1 MPIPEKIKNILTNKI
16 IKTLNEKGLIP
27 SQFQDKELQSVIGE
41 IITED
46 LDESNFEKEFLIES
60 ESPRRAARQ
69 NVAQIKEQL
78 AEQKLLNRKFEIEK
92 EKIKN
97 KGQLLEDSL
106 TDSFKK
112 QLDKEKITLVDKI
125 KAYENKNKEYEQE
138 LQELQEIN
146 KDKTK
151 IPELKKELQK
161 VQELL
166 ASEKQIQERLLA
178 EKTNLEQEL
187 KKAQTNFK
195 DSLEEKAL
203 KDSLEEKA
211 GSNLIKESI
220 EKIKDY
226 RDKNSKLEEKLSLLS
241 EKFEKEIKNVSQ
253 KEDKDLEKEIDKFK
267 EEINKLQNK
276 LETVQTE
283 KEELNK
289 HKEELLALQS
299 QENLNQ
305 IDDGQDT
312 KEIIDDL
319 KFQEEQDK
327 SFKIINEINNESFR
341 IYKAALNSADSYVNR
356 IKKLDI
362 FIKKTKEHLDKL
374 TSDNKDV
381 DSPENYSIQVLEYF
395 SDQIK
400 KKEAIKKLLTEQR
413 QVSKDTDD
421 EDKPVIIQ
429 KKVIKKHSA
438 HGGSW
443 KVAYADFVTAMM
455 AFFLM
460 LWLLSMLSQESRDNL
475 KEYFKSYKA
484 FKHSG
489 QEVVKAMDSPRR
501 SNKEE
506 KKLNQKR
513 MIEEFKKKF
522 KGADEHLKV
531 IEVPGGVRIQVM
543 DIMDK
548 PMFEIGSAKL
558 KPEAKQIF
566 QFLSER
572 IKKLPGKLII
582 EGHTDGLKF
591 PNKEKTNWELS
602 MERASE
608 ARLQLVNNGVDQNRI
623 IKIISYGFSEPI
635 NKEDYFDPRNRR
647 INIIIQNIEEQ
658 MNIEEK
664 TNTEGMAK
672 ASSH

>member
-27 SQFQDKELQSVIGE
+27 SQFQDKELQGVIGE

-46 LDESNFEKEFLIES
+46 LDESNFEKEFLKET

-112 QLDKEKITLVDKI
+112 QLDKEKIALVDKI

-151 IPELKKELQK
+151 IPELKNELQK

-195 DSLEEKAL
+195 N
-203 KDSLEEKA
+203 SLEEKA

-241 EKFEKEIKNVSQ
+241 EKFEKEITNVSQ

-299 QENLNQ
+299 QENINQ
-305 IDDGQDT
+305 IDDRQDT

-501 SNKEE
+501 SE
-506 KKLNQKR
+506 KDEKRIEQKR

-602 MERASE
+602 MERASA

-623 IKIISYGFSEPI
+623 IKIIAYGFSEPI

-647 INIIIQNIEEQ
+647 INIIIQNIEEK
-658 MNIEEK
+658 M
-664 TNTEGMAK
+664 NTEGMAK

>member
-112 QLDKEKITLVDKI
+112 QLDKEKIVLVDKI

-195 DSLEEKAL
+195 N
-203 KDSLEEKA
+203 SLEEKA

-501 SNKEE
+501 SE
-506 KKLNQKR
+506 KDEKRIEQKR

-591 PNKEKTNWELS
+591 PSKEKTNWELS
-602 MERASE
+602 MERASA

-623 IKIISYGFSEPI
+623 IKIIAYGFSEPI

-647 INIIIQNIEEQ
+647 INIIIQNIEEK
-658 MNIEEK
+658 M
-664 TNTEGMAK
+664 NTEGMAK

>member
-46 LDESNFEKEFLIES
+46 LDESNFEKEFLIEG
-60 ESPRRAARQ
+60 ESPRRATRQ

-138 LQELQEIN
+138 LQKIN

-187 KKAQTNFK
+187 KKAQTNF
-195 DSLEEKAL
+195 

-327 SFKIINEINNESFR
+327 SFKIINEINNESFS

-501 SNKEE
+501 SE
-506 KKLNQKR
+506 KDEKRIEQKR

-558 KPEAKQIF
+558 KPESQQIF
-566 QFLSER
+566 RFLSER

-591 PNKEKTNWELS
+591 PSKEKTNWELS
-602 MERASE
+602 MERASA
-608 ARLQLVNNGVDQNRI
+608 ARLQLVNNGVDQDRI
-623 IKIISYGFSEPI
+623 IKIIAYGFSEPI
-635 NKEDYFDPRNRR
+635 NKDDYFDPRNRR
-647 INIIIQNIEEQ
+647 INIIIQNNEEP
-658 MNIEEK
+658 MNIEQK

>member
-112 QLDKEKITLVDKI
+112 QLDKEKIALVDKI

-166 ASEKQIQERLLA
+166 TSEKQIQERLLA

-187 KKAQTNFK
+187 KKAQTNF
-195 DSLEEKAL
+195 

-327 SFKIINEINNESFR
+327 SFKIINEINNESFS

-413 QVSKDTDD
+413 QVSKDTGD

-501 SNKEE
+501 SE
-506 KKLNQKR
+506 KDEKRIEQKR

-558 KPEAKQIF
+558 KPDAKEIF

-591 PNKEKTNWELS
+591 PSKEKTNWELS
-602 MERASE
+602 MERASA
-608 ARLQLVNNGVDQNRI
+608 ARLQLVNNGVDQDRI

-635 NKEDYFDPRNRR
+635 NKDDYFDPRNRR
-647 INIIIQNIEEQ
+647 INIIIQNIEE
-658 MNIEEK
+658 K

>member
-16 IKTLNEKGLIP
+16 IKTLNDKGLIP
-27 SQFQDKELQSVIGE
+27 SQFQDKELQNVIGE
-41 IITED
+41 IITDD

-60 ESPRRAARQ
+60 ERPRRAARQ

-138 LQELQEIN
+138 LQELQKIN

-195 DSLEEKAL
+195 DSLEEKA
-203 KDSLEEKA
+203 

-241 EKFEKEIKNVSQ
+241 DKFEKEIKNVSQ

-289 HKEELLALQS
+289 HKEELLALQN

-305 IDDGQDT
+305 IDDGQEN

-327 SFKIINEINNESFR
+327 SFKIINEINDESFR

-374 TSDNKDV
+374 TSDNKDA

-501 SNKEE
+501 SE
-506 KKLNQKR
+506 KDEKRIEQKR

-591 PNKEKTNWELS
+591 ATKEKTNWELS
-602 MERASE
+602 MERASA

-623 IKIISYGFSEPI
+623 IKIIAYGFSEPI
-635 NKEDYFDPRNRR
+635 NKEDYFDPKNRR

-658 MNIEEK
+658 MNLEEK
-664 TNTEGMAK
+664 ANTEGMAK

>member
-1 MPIPEKIKNILTNKI
+1 M
-16 IKTLNEKGLIP
+16 
-27 SQFQDKELQSVIGE
+27 
-41 IITED
+41 
-46 LDESNFEKEFLIES
+46 
-60 ESPRRAARQ
+60 
-69 NVAQIKEQL
+69 
-78 AEQKLLNRKFEIEK
+78 
-92 EKIKN
+92 
-97 KGQLLEDSL
+97 
-106 TDSFKK
+106 
-112 QLDKEKITLVDKI
+112 
-125 KAYENKNKEYEQE
+125 
-138 LQELQEIN
+138 
-146 KDKTK
+146 
-151 IPELKKELQK
+151 
-161 VQELL
+161 
-166 ASEKQIQERLLA
+166 
-178 EKTNLEQEL
+178 
-187 KKAQTNFK
+187 
-195 DSLEEKAL
+195 
-203 KDSLEEKA
+203 
-211 GSNLIKESI
+211 
-220 EKIKDY
+220 
-226 RDKNSKLEEKLSLLS
+226 
-241 EKFEKEIKNVSQ
+241 
-253 KEDKDLEKEIDKFK
+253 
-267 EEINKLQNK
+267 
-276 LETVQTE
+276 
-283 KEELNK
+283 
-289 HKEELLALQS
+289 
-299 QENLNQ
+299 
-305 IDDGQDT
+305 
-312 KEIIDDL
+312 
-319 KFQEEQDK
+319 
-327 SFKIINEINNESFR
+327 
-341 IYKAALNSADSYVNR
+341 NR

-501 SNKEE
+501 SE
-506 KKLNQKR
+506 KDEKRIEQKR

-558 KPEAKQIF
+558 KSEAKQIF

-591 PNKEKTNWELS
+591 PTKEKTNWELS
-602 MERASE
+602 MERASA

-623 IKIISYGFSEPI
+623 IKIIAYGFSEPI
-635 NKEDYFDPRNRR
+635 NKEDYFDPKNRR

-664 TNTEGMAK
+664 ANTGGTAK

>member
-1 MPIPEKIKNILTNKI
+1 M
-16 IKTLNEKGLIP
+16 
-27 SQFQDKELQSVIGE
+27 
-41 IITED
+41 
-46 LDESNFEKEFLIES
+46 
-60 ESPRRAARQ
+60 
-69 NVAQIKEQL
+69 
-78 AEQKLLNRKFEIEK
+78 
-92 EKIKN
+92 
-97 KGQLLEDSL
+97 
-106 TDSFKK
+106 
-112 QLDKEKITLVDKI
+112 
-125 KAYENKNKEYEQE
+125 
-138 LQELQEIN
+138 
-146 KDKTK
+146 
-151 IPELKKELQK
+151 
-161 VQELL
+161 
-166 ASEKQIQERLLA
+166 
-178 EKTNLEQEL
+178 
-187 KKAQTNFK
+187 
-195 DSLEEKAL
+195 
-203 KDSLEEKA
+203 
-211 GSNLIKESI
+211 
-220 EKIKDY
+220 
-226 RDKNSKLEEKLSLLS
+226 
-241 EKFEKEIKNVSQ
+241 
-253 KEDKDLEKEIDKFK
+253 
-267 EEINKLQNK
+267 
-276 LETVQTE
+276 
-283 KEELNK
+283 
-289 HKEELLALQS
+289 
-299 QENLNQ
+299 
-305 IDDGQDT
+305 
-312 KEIIDDL
+312 
-319 KFQEEQDK
+319 
-327 SFKIINEINNESFR
+327 
-341 IYKAALNSADSYVNR
+341 NR

-501 SNKEE
+501 SE
-506 KKLNQKR
+506 KDEKRIEQKR

-591 PNKEKTNWELS
+591 PSKEKTNWELS
-602 MERASE
+602 MERASA
-608 ARLQLVNNGVDQNRI
+608 ARLQLVNNGVDQDRI
-623 IKIISYGFSEPI
+623 IKIISYGFSEPL
-635 NKEDYFDPRNRR
+635 NKDDYFDPRNRR
-647 INIIIQNIEEQ
+647 INIIIQNNEEP
-658 MNIEEK
+658 MNIEQK